1 MFIKPQEVLL
11 ASPFWETEE
20 TSIYFLLQHRKG
32 HGGSKGLSSL
42 LVGTIDSIFDTKPA
56 PYRILHQTPSS
67 EVYYLIACS
76 MTRQEILKD
85 WEWLFNNVSATL
97 HCFDNEEEITD
108 FVSCKIES
116 VIATR
121 QEVDVEGIFTRARF
135 FLADEDSKSFKVTS
149 DKFIRLFG
157 LSKDEK
163 LVNYYSCSYWK
174 GKLPRQGWMYLSV
187 HYCCFYA
194 FILGLDTKVC
204 IRWSDVIELS
214 KKNSIVFP
222 DSIKIATREKEYH
235 FSMFLTKNETFKLM
249 EQLVDLAMKRLI
261 DDKRSFSEDKE
272 LLHKLSKNV
281 PKKASFLK
289 RDLDARAQS
298 DAYKLMFRLPSVE
311 KLDGSIDCT
320 LMTPYNK
327 KHVAGRLFL
336 SQNYIC
342 FESRVKSQVSLV
354 IPLRDVKLAEKIENN
369 ASSQSL
375 DKAIIV
381 TTRNE
386 INKTNFI
393 FAQILDRD
401 FLVEK
406 LCELLAK
413 TQTPNSCDSLSTK
426 SGSSGDAPGVVEVT
440 PWKCQPALMTV
451 FPLSPIPEVHKK
463 QQFKGKEWELH
474 FNTYGRGV
482 SMYRT
487 TEVAKLVLQG
497 IPDYLRMDIWMSFS
511 GAANEKLSHP
521 GYYRSLVDKALL
533 QRSTANDEIERDLHR
548 SLPEHPAFQNSVGI
562 DALRRVLCAY
572 ALHNPSIGYCQAM
585 NIVASVLLIY
595 CSEEEAFWLLATLC
609 ENLLPD
615 YYNTRVVGAVV
626 DQGILDDLT
635 AEHLPSLHDKLNQ
648 LGMTNMISL
657 SWFLTI
663 YLCVMPY
670 ESAVNVMDCFFYDGA
685 KVIFQV
691 ALMLLEWNQEKLL
704 ACRDEGEAMQLLADY
719 LMGVYN
725 DEGRGAIRNK
735 NYDEQKRSI
744 SVQTLVYEAYVKYG
758 FLTTGQIE
766 RLRLKHRLKVVQDLE
781 DTSERNVIRCVIGD
795 GYFTQQELQ
804 ELLSLVREE
813 ILSQKKHIPERHDPS
828 LQPYEAYKVDFD
840 YFKILFAALSPWGKG
855 ENTESLAAR
864 IFSLLDTNHDGYLN
878 FRELVAAI
886 GLTSTADPA
895 QRLKLLYT
903 IHLPPLLCMS
913 DIESPVKNEHGAE
926 IASEATDFFDSVEQ
940 SVNNVDSLSLHSEE
954 PSTPT
959 TSYTWQKSFE
969 SQSSMD
975 NSFASNNGAG
985 EMNWEIK
992 SLTNLRNLVQSKDSK
1007 INLKAVPKMTQ
1018 HHFITLWKTVY
1029 DIFQTEPEDQETYHA
1044 IANVGT
1050 LLLELGDVGKQFFIN
1065 RDESDDS
1072 LVSAAAA
1079 YNPGTVDGL
1088 QSPDKNGNPL
1098 TPKTEIQWY
1107 ITVEQFLASV
1117 LNAQPLVDFFSKRTS
1132 PVESI
1137 QQLKGR
1143 RYTRYNSFY
1152 EVPAMKV

>member
-32 HGGSKGLSSL
+32 HGNSKGLSSL

-85 WEWLFNNVSATL
+85 WDWLFNNVSATL
-97 HCFDNEEEITD
+97 HCFDTEDEITD
-108 FVSCKIES
+108 FVTCKIES

-121 QEVDVEGIFTRARF
+121 QEVDVE
-135 FLADEDSKSFKVTS
+135 DEDSKSFKVTS

-163 LVNYYSCSYWK
+163 LVNYYSCCYWK

-298 DAYKLMFRLPSVE
+298 DAYKLMFRLPSSE

-375 DKAIIV
+375 DKAIII
-381 TTRNE
+381 TSRNE
-386 INKTNFI
+386 LNKTNFI

-406 LCELLAK
+406 ISELLAK
-413 TQTPNSCDSLSTK
+413 TNTPSSSDSMSTN
-426 SGSSGDAPGVVEVT
+426 SGSSGDAPPIGREVT

-463 QQFKGKEWELH
+463 QQVKAKDWELH

-548 SLPEHPAFQNSVGI
+548 SLPEHPAFQNQIGI

-719 LMGVYN
+719 LMGVFN

-744 SVQTLVYEAYVKYG
+744 SVQTLIYEAYVKYG

-766 RLRLKHRLKVVQDLE
+766 RLRLKHRLRVVQDLE
-781 DTSERNVIRCVIGD
+781 DTSERNVLRCVIGD
-795 GYFTQQELQ
+795 GYFGQQELQ

-864 IFSLLDTNHDGYLN
+864 IFSLLDANRDGYIN
-878 FRELVAAI
+878 FRELVAGI
-886 GLTSTADPA
+886 GLTASADPA

-913 DIESPVKNEHGAE
+913 DIESPTKNEHGAE

-940 SVNNVDSLSLHSEE
+940 SVNLDSLSLHSEE
-954 PSTPT
+954 ASTPT

-969 SQSSMD
+969 SQSSVD
-975 NSFASNNGAG
+975 NSLTSNNGTG
-985 EMNWEIK
+985 EVNWEIK

-1018 HHFITLWKTVY
+1018 PHFITLWKTVY

-1079 YNPGTVDGL
+1079 YNPGKAEEL

-1132 PVESI
+1132 ISDGI

-1143 RYTRYNSFY
+1143 RYTRYNSLY

>member
-32 HGGSKGLSSL
+32 HGNSKGLSSL

-76 MTRQEILKD
+76 LTRQEILKD
-85 WEWLFNNVSATL
+85 WEWLFNNVSETL
-97 HCFDNEEEITD
+97 HCFDSEDEITD

-121 QEVDVEGIFTRARF
+121 QEVDVE
-135 FLADEDSKSFKVTS
+135 DEDSKSFKVTS

-163 LVNYYSCSYWK
+163 LVNYYSCCYWK

-272 LLHKLSKNV
+272 LLYKLSKNV

-298 DAYKLMFRLPSVE
+298 DAYKLMFRLPSSE

-327 KHVAGRLFL
+327 QHVAGRLFL

-342 FESRVKSQVSLV
+342 FESRVKSQVSVV

-375 DKAIIV
+375 DKAIII
-381 TTRNE
+381 TSRNE
-386 INKTNFI
+386 LNKTNFI

-406 LCELLAK
+406 ISELLAK
-413 TQTPNSCDSLSTK
+413 TNTPSGSDSMSTN
-426 SGSSGDAPGVVEVT
+426 SGSSGDAPPISREVT
-440 PWKCQPALMTV
+440 SWKCQPALMTV

-463 QQFKGKEWELH
+463 QQLKGKEFELH

-548 SLPEHPAFQNSVGI
+548 SLPEHPAFQNQIGI

-719 LMGVYN
+719 LMGVFN

-744 SVQTLVYEAYVKYG
+744 SVQTLIYQAYVKYG

-766 RLRLKHRLKVVQDLE
+766 RLRLKHRLRVVQELE

-795 GYFTQQELQ
+795 GYFGQQELQ

-864 IFSLLDTNHDGYLN
+864 IFSLLDANRDGYIN

-886 GLTSTADPA
+886 GLTASADPA

-913 DIESPVKNEHGAE
+913 DIESPTKNEHGAE

-940 SVNNVDSLSLHSEE
+940 SVNVDSLSLHSEE
-954 PSTPT
+954 ASTPT

-975 NSFASNNGAG
+975 NSLISNNGAG
-985 EMNWEIK
+985 EVNWEIK

-1007 INLKAVPKMTQ
+1007 INMKAVPKMTQ
-1018 HHFITLWKTVY
+1018 PHFITLWKTVY
-1029 DIFQTEPEDQETYHA
+1029 DIFQTEPEDQDMYHA

-1079 YNPGTVDGL
+1079 FNPGKAEEL

-1098 TPKTEIQWY
+1098 SPKTEIQWY

-1132 PVESI
+1132 ISDGI
-1137 QQLKGR
+1137 QQLKRR
-1143 RYTRYNSFY
+1143 RYTRYNSLY

>member
-32 HGGSKGLSSL
+32 HGNSKGLSSL

-85 WEWLFNNVSATL
+85 WDWLFNNVSATL
-97 HCFDNEEEITD
+97 HCFDTEDEITD
-108 FVSCKIES
+108 FVTCKIES

-121 QEVDVEGIFTRARF
+121 QEVDVE
-135 FLADEDSKSFKVTS
+135 DEDSKSFKVTS

-163 LVNYYSCSYWK
+163 LVNYYSCCYWK

-298 DAYKLMFRLPSVE
+298 DAYKLMFRLPSSE

-375 DKAIIV
+375 DKAIII
-381 TTRNE
+381 TSRNE
-386 INKTNFI
+386 LNKTNFI

-406 LCELLAK
+406 ISELLAK
-413 TQTPNSCDSLSTK
+413 TNTPSSSDSMSTN
-426 SGSSGDAPGVVEVT
+426 SGSSGDAPPIGREVT

-463 QQFKGKEWELH
+463 QQVKAKDWELH

-548 SLPEHPAFQNSVGI
+548 SLPEHPAFQNQIGI

-719 LMGVYN
+719 LMGVFN

-744 SVQTLVYEAYVKYG
+744 SVQTLIYEAYVKYG

-766 RLRLKHRLKVVQDLE
+766 RLRLKHRLRVVQDLE
-781 DTSERNVIRCVIGD
+781 DTSERNVLRCVIGD
-795 GYFTQQELQ
+795 GYFGQQELQ

-864 IFSLLDTNHDGYLN
+864 IFSLLDANRDGYIN
-878 FRELVAAI
+878 FRELVAGI
-886 GLTSTADPA
+886 GLTASADPA

-913 DIESPVKNEHGAE
+913 DIESPTKNEHGAE

-940 SVNNVDSLSLHSEE
+940 SVNLDSLSLHSEE
-954 PSTPT
+954 ASTPT

-969 SQSSMD
+969 SQSSVD
-975 NSFASNNGAG
+975 NSLTSNNGTG
-985 EMNWEIK
+985 EVNWEIK

-1018 HHFITLWKTVY
+1018 PHFITLWKTVY

-1079 YNPGTVDGL
+1079 YNPGKAEE
-1088 QSPDKNGNPL
+1088 SPDKNGNPL

-1132 PVESI
+1132 ISDGI

-1143 RYTRYNSFY
+1143 RYTRYNSLY